1 LRGRAVGDALRAVNG
16 PPGELFAGAASYY
29 ARYRPGY
36 PDELFAT
43 PAGWLGLDGSQLAA
57 DIGCG
62 TGQATIPL
70 ARLVRR
76 VVAIDPEPGMLDH
89 ARAAATAAG
98 VTNIEWR
105 LGDSTGLAGL
115 GIAGAHL
122 AVFASSWHWT
132 DRPQVAAAL
141 DRLLDP
147 AGALVLL
154 GNGEGPGGEPDWDRA
169 ITELRS
175 HYLGPVRRAGSGS
188 YVRPQGRHQDILRD
202 SPFSSVRE
210 LWLDWERTLT
220 VDEVIGLQFS
230 YSFSTRAMFG
240 GRAEDFAR
248 DVRRTVLALHPDGV
262 VVERIRTEALVARRP

>member
-1 LRGRAVGDALRAVNG
+1 M
-16 PPGELFAGAASYY
+16 FAGAAPYY

-36 PDELFAT
+36 PDEVFAT
-43 PAGWLGLDGSQLAA
+43 LADWLGLDGSQLAA

-62 TGQATIPL
+62 TGHATIPL

-76 VVAIDPEPGMLDH
+76 VVAIDPEPQMLQL
-89 ARAAATAAG
+89 AEAAATAAG

-105 LGDSTGLAGL
+105 LGDSTRLAGL

-132 DRPQVAAAL
+132 DRSRVATDL
-141 DRLLDP
+141 DELLDP

-154 GNGEGPGGEPDWDRA
+154 GYGEGPGGQPDWDRA
-169 ITELRS
+169 ITEIRS
-175 HYLGPVRRAGSGS
+175 RYLGPIRRTIAGAC
-188 YVRPQGRHQDILRD
+188 VRPQGSHQDILRG

-210 LWLDWERTLT
+210 LWLDWERSLT

-240 GRAEDFAR
+240 GRAEDFAE
-248 DVRRTVLALHPDGV
+248 DVRKAVLALYPDGV
-262 VVERIRTEALVARRP
+262 VVEHIRTEVLVARRP

>member
-1 LRGRAVGDALRAVNG
+1 MNS
-16 PPGELFAGAASYY
+16 PPSELFAGAAPYY

-36 PDELFAT
+36 PDELFST
-43 PAGWLGLDGSQLAA
+43 LAGWLGLDGSQFAA

-76 VVAIDPEPGMLDH
+76 VIAVDPEPQMLEH
-89 ARAAATAAG
+89 AQAAATEAG

-122 AVFASSWHWT
+122 AMFASSWHWT
-132 DRPQVAAAL
+132 DRPTVAAEL
-141 DRLLDP
+141 DELLDP

-169 ITELRS
+169 IGEIRTR
-175 HYLGPVRRAGSGS
+175 YLGPARRAGSGIS
-188 YVRPQGRHQDILRD
+188 VRPQDSPQDVLRG

-210 LWLDWERTLT
+210 LWLDWERSLT

-240 GRAEDFAR
+240 GCAEAFAED
-248 DVRRTVLALHPDGV
+248 VRKALLALHPEGV
-262 VVERIRTEALVARRP
+262 FIERFRTECIVARRP